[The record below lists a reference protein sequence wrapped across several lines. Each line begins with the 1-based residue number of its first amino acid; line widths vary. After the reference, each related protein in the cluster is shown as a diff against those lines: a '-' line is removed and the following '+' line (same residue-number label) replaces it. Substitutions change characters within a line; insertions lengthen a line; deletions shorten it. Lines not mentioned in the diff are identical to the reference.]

1 MQPTGIIPPVATPM
15 LANEDLDLPRF
26 KWYLDRL
33 IREGVHGLF
42 VLGTNSEFYAL
53 DEREKQQVIA
63 TAMEHVHGR
72 LPVYAGTGAETTRE
86 VIRLTK
92 MAEREKV
99 DGVSVITP
107 YFISPNQQEIFDHFR
122 RIAESTSLP
131 VILYNNP
138 ATCGGVK
145 IEVDT
150 VAHLAEIPNIVGVK
164 DSSGDLQN
172 TLEYVRVCPKRF
184 SVLMGR
190 DTLIYSALQFGVRGA
205 IPATANIA
213 PALLAEI
220 FNAFQRGDMKASQAA
235 QLRLHPIRMALAL
248 GSAPGGVKAALELLG
263 LGIGPCRSPIA
274 PLTKENEKK
283 MRTALA
289 SAGLA
294 SVEA

>member
-15 LANEDLDLPRF
+15 QANEDLDLSRF
-26 KWYLDRL
+26 RWYLDRL

-53 DEREKQQVIA
+53 DESEKQQVIA
-63 TAMEHVHGR
+63 TAVEHVNGR

-86 VIRLTK
+86 AIRLTK

-99 DGVSVITP
+99 AGVSVITP

-138 ATCGGVK
+138 STCGGLK
-145 IEVDT
+145 IDVDT
-150 VAHLAEIPNIVGVK
+150 VARLAEISNIVAVK

-172 TLEYVRVCPKRF
+172 TLEYIRVVPKTF

-190 DTLIYSALQFGVRGA
+190 DTLIYSGLQFGVRGA

-220 FNAFQRGDMKASQAA
+220 FNAFHRGDMKASQAA
-235 QLRLHPIRMALAL
+235 QLKLNPIRLALAL
-248 GSAPGGVKAALELLG
+248 GSQPSGVKSALELLG

-274 PLTKENEKK
+274 RLTKENEKK
-283 MRTALA
+283 MRAALE
-289 SAGLA
+289 SAGLNCPG
-294 SVEA
+294 S

>member
-26 KWYLDRL
+26 RWYLDRL
-33 IREGVHGLF
+33 ITEGVHGLF

-53 DEREKQQVIA
+53 DDREKQEVIA
-63 TAMEHVHGR
+63 TAMEHVNGR

-99 DGVSVITP
+99 AGVSVITP

-131 VILYNNP
+131 VLLYNNP
-138 ATCGGVK
+138 ATCGGLKLDVG
-145 IEVDT
+145 T
-150 VAHLAEIPNIVGVK
+150 VARLAEIPNIVGVK

-172 TLEYVRVCPKRF
+172 TFEYLRVVPKTF

-220 FNAFQRGDMKASQAA
+220 YNAFQRGDMKASQAA
-235 QLRLHPIRMALAL
+235 QLKLHPIRVALAL
-248 GSAPGGVKAALELLG
+248 GSQPSGVKSALELLG

-283 MRTALA
+283 MRVALE
-289 SAGLA
+289 SAGLKCPA
-294 SVEA
+294 